1 MKLNSV
7 SEASDDLDALMAEAG
22 VNLKSRANPRGASLR
37 AGAIAAQVGAAV
49 KEQENALKRRQV
61 CMIHSFLFLFTS
73 RTIVQKRKQHRKK
86 SHEQGSERM
95 SVASKRGVYH
105 GGPGGPWPPP
115 NCRVRD
121 SVAPKI
127 QKK

>member
-1 MKLNSV
+1 MNIKNQTKRNGTPKIELIFFSLPRYQMKLNSV

-73 RTIVQKRKQHRKK
+73 RTMVQNRKNTEKK
-86 SHEQGSERM
+86 AIYSFTFPRARE
-95 SVASKRGVYH
+95 
-105 GGPGGPWPPP
+105 
-115 NCRVRD
+115 
-121 SVAPKI
+121 
-127 QKK
+127 